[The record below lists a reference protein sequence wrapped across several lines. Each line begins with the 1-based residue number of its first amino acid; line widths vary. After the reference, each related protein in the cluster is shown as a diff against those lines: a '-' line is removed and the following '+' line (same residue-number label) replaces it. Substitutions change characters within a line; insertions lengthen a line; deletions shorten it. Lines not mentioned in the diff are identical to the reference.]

1 MRILVVEDDPKLASQ
16 VQSTLRKSGYAVDI
30 SNNGIDGEFMGDEE
44 PYELIILD
52 IGLPQR
58 SGLEVLQNW
67 RSKGNKTPVL
77 ILTARND
84 WSERVDG
91 LRMGADDY
99 VGKPFH
105 MEELVAR
112 VGALIRRS
120 FGEATPGLRLSGIYL
135 DEERQTVTAADATE
149 HNLTHIEFRLLRYF
163 MTHPGVVL
171 SKNRLIEH
179 VYEGDTER
187 DGNVIEVYVKRLRN
201 KLGQEVLQTRRHQGY
216 VFPKEPWVNSLSD
229 LAGRSEEKSF

>member
-1 MRILVVEDDPKLASQ
+1 MRILVVEDDPKLATQ
-16 VQSTLRKSGYAVDI
+16 VQSALRKQGYAVDVTD
-30 SNNGIDGEFMGDEE
+30 NGIDGEFMGDEE

-52 IGLPQR
+52 LGLPQR
-58 SGLEVLQNW
+58 SGIDVLKNW

-91 LRMGADDY
+91 LKMGADDY

-112 VGALIRRS
+112 TGALMRRS
-120 FGEATPGLRLSGIYL
+120 IGEASSELSLAGIRL
-135 DEERQTVTAADATE
+135 DDERQTVTAADGTE

-163 MTHPGVVL
+163 MTHPGVIL

-201 KLGQEVLQTRRHQGY
+201 KLGQEILQTRRHQGY
-216 VFPKEPWVNSLSD
+216 VFHED
-229 LAGRSEEKSF
+229 QE

>member
-1 MRILVVEDDPKLASQ
+1 VRILLVEDDSRLASQ
-16 VQSTLRKSGYAVDI
+16 VQSALRKSGYAVDI
-30 SNNGIDGEFMGDEE
+30 ADNGIDGEFMGDEE

-52 IGLPQR
+52 LGLPQR
-58 SGLEVLQNW
+58 PGIEVLKNW
-67 RSKGNKTPVL
+67 RSKSNKTPVL

-91 LRMGADDY
+91 LKMGADDY

-105 MEELVAR
+105 MEELIAR
-112 VGALIRRS
+112 VSALIRRS
-120 FGEATPGLRLSGIYL
+120 MGEGSSELTMAGIRL
-135 DEERQTVTAADATE
+135 DEDRQSVIAADDVE
-149 HNLTHIEFRLLRYF
+149 YKLTHVEFRLLRYF
-163 MTHPGVVL
+163 MTHPGVIL

-201 KLGQEVLQTRRHQGY
+201 KLGKDIVQTRRHQGY
-216 VFPKEPWVNSLSD
+216 IFHKD
-229 LAGRSEEKSF
+229 KQ

>member
-1 MRILVVEDDPKLASQ
+1 MRVLLVEDDPKLATQ
-16 VQSTLRKSGYAVDI
+16 VQSALRKFSYAVDI
-30 SNNGIDGEFMGDEE
+30 TDNGVDGEFMGDEE

-58 SGLEVLQNW
+58 SGLEVLKNW
-67 RSKGNKTPVL
+67 RRKGNKTPVL

-91 LRMGADDY
+91 LKMGADDY
-99 VGKPFH
+99 VGKPFY
-105 MEELVAR
+105 MEELLAR
-112 VGALIRRS
+112 ANALIRRS
-120 FGEATPGLRLSGIYL
+120 NGEASSGLSLAGIEL
-135 DEERQTVTAADATE
+135 DDERQTVRGQDGTE
-149 HNLTHIEFRLLRYF
+149 HNLTHIEFRLLHYF
-163 MTHPGVVL
+163 MTHPGVIL

-201 KLGQEVLQTRRHQGY
+201 KLGKDILQTRRHQGY
-216 VFPKEPWVNSLSD
+216 VFPEVKQ
-229 LAGRSEEKSF
+229 

>member
-1 MRILVVEDDPKLASQ
+1 MRVLVVEDDPKLASQ
-16 VQSTLRKSGYAVDI
+16 VQTALRKVGYAVDVT
-30 SNNGIDGEFMGDEE
+30 NNGVDGEFKGDEE

-52 IGLPQR
+52 LGLPKR
-58 SGLEVLQNW
+58 SGLEVLKNW

-91 LRMGADDY
+91 LKLGADDY

-105 MEELVAR
+105 MQELLAR
-112 VGALIRRS
+112 INALIRRS
-120 FGEATPGLRLSGIYL
+120 NGEASPGLSLSGIQL
-135 DEERQTVTAADATE
+135 DDERQSATSADGIE
-149 HNLTHIEFRLLRYF
+149 HQLTHVEFRLLHYF
-163 MTHPGVVL
+163 MAHPDAVL
-171 SKNRLIEH
+171 SKSRLIEH

-201 KLGQEVLQTRRHQGY
+201 KLGKDVLQTRRHQGY
-216 VFPKEPWVNSLSD
+216 VFPKD
-229 LAGRSEEKSF
+229 KQ